1 MHITR
6 ATTLALL
13 CTLAF
18 ATAAPADPRLDGAV
32 IVNSGSTNT
41 VGWRIAVRSNGVGTV
56 SGAAGRR
63 RFSVPSG
70 LALKFLNDAQAA
82 RDAHAA
88 GRPCM
93 KSASFGTRLNVLWHG
108 WTSPDLSCP
117 VTFAPLTALSSDVSR
132 IVDAANPSGGM
143 RRIRLPIAPH
153 RAPTSPPKGPRFA
166 WSGASVLNLWSQ

>member
-1 MHITR
+1 MHVTR

-18 ATAAPADPRLDGAV
+18 ATAAPANLRLDGAA

-41 VGWRIAVRSNGVGTV
+41 IGWRIAIRSDGVGTV
-56 SGAAGRR
+56 SGAAGPR

-70 LALKFLNDAQAA
+70 LALKFLNDAHAA

-117 VTFAPLTALSSDVSR
+117 VAFAPLTALSGDVSR

-143 RRIRLPIAPH
+143 RRIRLPIEPH
-153 RAPTSPPKGPRFA
+153 RAPTSPPNAPRFA
-166 WSGASVLNLWSQ
+166 WSGASVLNLWPQ